1 LQVHPF
7 AGVQDSRVFG
17 TRFTSLWNKIHMFL
31 KSWKNLDILGTVS
44 CLTLLFFYLYLYSF
58 WSFFE
63 KLEEFRYFGNS

>member
-1 LQVHPF
+1 
-7 AGVQDSRVFG
+7 
-17 TRFTSLWNKIHMFL
+17 MFL